1 MTHRSTARRWFG
13 AAALAII
20 AALSA
25 SDTLAGGTLRI
36 AREQD
41 STSLDPALTILNS
54 DIWVMQNMNCLLVK
68 VNDAGNDIVPDC
80 AESWSISPD
89 GLTYTFT
96 LREGLKFS
104 DGSPLK
110 ASDVKFSLERVRD
123 KPDSIW
129 GGMFSLIKGIET
141 PDDRTVAIALSEPST
156 PFLAQLAIYAAA
168 ILPEAAVNEKGDTFG
183 TSPVGAGA
191 FRFVSWEPGNVIKLE
206 KNEHY
211 YDPSK
216 PQLDAVEWYYIPND
230 NTRILKLQAG
240 ELDAILFVP
249 FNRIADLQQDAN
261 LRVHLDPSSRMDH
274 LLVNHLHAPLD
285 NKNVRK
291 ALNMAMDQQAIVD
304 VATSGFGTPANSFIP
319 AGAMFYN
326 ADNPHYAYD
335 PEGAKAMLAAE
346 GVTDLSLKLLI
357 ASGDAVHEQIAVLIK
372 DQLAKVGVDVQI
384 EKQEPG
390 QAWESTVAGDYDISI
405 NYWTNDIID
414 PDQKASFCV
423 AWDEANQSYYTNY
436 KNQAVSDLVLA
447 GRVELDAE
455 KRRAIYHQI
464 QQIAK
469 DDVHWID
476 LYYSPFRN
484 ASRANVSGLLQNP
497 MGKFT
502 LEDVSIE

>member
-1 MTHRSTARRWFG
+1 MPIAMRRRFAG
-13 AAALAII
+13 ALALATLAMLV
-20 AALSA
+20 AAD
-25 SDTLAGGTLRI
+25 SDAGGTLRI

-41 STSLDPALTILNS
+41 STSLDPVLTILNS

-80 AESWSISPD
+80 AESWTISPD

-96 LREGLKFS
+96 LREGLKFN

-123 KPDSIW
+123 RPDSVW
-129 GGMFSLIKGIET
+129 SGMFALVAGIET
-141 PDDRTVAIALSEPST
+141 PNDRTVAITLAEAST

-168 ILPEAAVNEKGDTFG
+168 ILPETAVTEMGDEFG
-183 TSPVGAGA
+183 SHPVGAGA

-206 KNEHY
+206 KNQHY

-216 PQLDAVEWYYIPND
+216 PSLDAVEWYYIPND

-249 FNRIADLQQDAN
+249 FNRIADLQQDPS
-261 LRVHLDPSSRMDH
+261 LQVHLDPSTRMDH

-285 NKNVRK
+285 NKTVRK
-291 ALNMAMDQQAIVD
+291 AINMAIDQKAIID
-304 VATSGFGTPANSFIP
+304 VATSGYGTPANSFLP
-319 AGAMFYN
+319 AGAMFYSP
-326 ADNPHYAYD
+326 DNPNYAYD
-335 PEGAKAMLAAE
+335 PEAAKAMLDAE
-346 GVTDLSLKLLI
+346 GVTGLSLKLLI
-357 ASGDAVHEQIAVLIK
+357 ASGDVVHEQSAVLMK

-390 QAWESTVAGDYDISI
+390 QAWESTVAGDYDVSI

-414 PDQKASFCV
+414 PDQKSSFCV
-423 AWDEANQSYYTNY
+423 KWDPDNQSYYTNY
-436 KNQAVSDLVLA
+436 KNQEVSDLVDA
-447 GRVELDAE
+447 GRTELDPD
-455 KRRAIYHQI
+455 RRRDIYYKI
-464 QQIAK
+464 QALAK

-476 LYYSPFRN
+476 LYYSPYRN
-484 ASRANVSGLLQNP
+484 ASRANVKNLLQNP

-502 LEDVSIE
+502 LEDVTIE